1 MARAIAGR
9 ASLVHKAIS
18 FLSSK
23 SSREIHLKKEQGIA
37 IESLLKEKDVLAVL
51 PTGFGKSLV
60 FQVFAIITSMDSVSS
75 NGCVLVICPPKS
87 IIRDQIEED
96 DSLGLNA
103 VELESPDMFE
113 NLPRLP
119 DIYCICFGRSGVHWW
134 VSRCNEKTTGCSLGD
149 CRRISYDKDVGRRN
163 LVRTYSL
170 QYILWSLEGN
180 LTRTRFPYR
189 FMYNIF

>member
-1 MARAIAGR
+1 MASAITGS
-9 ASLVHKAIS
+9 ASLLHKAIS

-23 SSREIHLKKEQGIA
+23 SSREIHLKKEQDIA
-37 IESLLKEKDVLAVL
+37 IKSLLKEKDVLAVL

-75 NGCVLVICPPKS
+75 NGCVLVICPLKS
-87 IIRDQIEED
+87 IIRDQIEEA

-119 DIYCICFGRSGVHWW
+119 DIYCICFGRSGVRWW
-134 VSRCNEKTTGCSLGD
+134 VSRCNEKTTRCSFGD
-149 CRRISYDKDVGRRN
+149 CRRISYDRHVGRRN
-163 LVRTYSL
+163 IVRMHSL
-170 QYILWSLEGN
+170 QYLVKSV
-180 LTRTRFPYR
+180 R
-189 FMYNIF
+189 